1 MSQEITINRIGR
13 TLHIRLD
20 RTDKRNAVTRSMY
33 EAMTEAIAI
42 AETDPTIRTV
52 LFSGAGDAFC
62 AGNDLNDFVG
72 DPPTRMDSP
81 AFRFLLAIS
90 TAQKVLVAA
99 VHGAAVGVGTTMLL
113 HCDLVVAGRS
123 AKLSLPFVALGLV
136 PEAASTLLLPRAIGH
151 LRATELLLLGEP
163 IDAETA
169 LRWGLVNRI
178 VDDERLIDAAMELVT
193 RVASLPPAAVRLTKQ
208 LLKDDRG
215 GVGVRIEQEAD
226 IFVDR
231 LKAPEFQEAAS
242 AFLEKRS
249 PDFSRFN

>member
-1 MSQEITINRIGR
+1 LRLPKPTPA
-13 TLHIRLD
+13 IR
-20 RTDKRNAVTRSMY
+20 A
-33 EAMTEAIAI
+33 
-42 AETDPTIRTV
+42 V
-52 LFSGAGDAFC
+52 LFSGAGGAFC

-72 DPPTRMDSP
+72 DPPTGMESP
-81 AFRFLLAIS
+81 AFRFLRAVS

-99 VHGAAVGVGTTMLL
+99 VHGAAVGIGTTMLL
-113 HCDLVVAGRS
+113 HCDLVVAVRS

-136 PEAASTLLLPRAIGH
+136 PEAASTLLLPRAVGH

-178 VDDERLIDAAMELVT
+178 VDDERLIDTAMELVT

-226 IFVDR
+226 IFLDR

-242 AFLEKRS
+242 AFLEKRP